1 MKSCNSL
8 RPGTSLPLLSLGAPR
23 CSTGTLGRRRKARMV
38 ARGPILPECAREIKR
53 DQPLRFAITPATHLL
68 RPHVGVASGAGLTV
82 RLDARG
88 PSVDQGHVAQ
98 HAVGTSSMA
107 RFFSG
112 EDLA

>member
-1 MKSCNSL
+1 MFAGAWARGPAELVRLLARAPK
-8 RPGTSLPLLSLGAPR
+8 PL
-23 CSTGTLGRRRKARMV
+23 

-98 HAVGTSSMA
+98 DAVDTSSMA